1 MNEGLWNISQCLEK
15 NCDFYSCDLGEMQA
29 KQQLRCNKH
38 LRSCHLTSS
47 FILSSCVPWPLLR
60 VVWIL
65 FMPGISDWDC
75 RICFGLQV
83 QHLVTWYV
91 LSWKIT
97 LTSSIGGW
105 KQGGTGVQVEAT
117 PCHPS
122 GDMSRRFDIHF
133 NIPRNAYHT
142 IEIMMAGS
150 RPDTNHWIV
159 RANSKQPWL
168 KC

>member
-1 MNEGLWNISQCLEK
+1 MKYITVFEKIATFTHAIS
-15 NCDFYSCDLGEMQA
+15 A
-29 KQQLRCNKH
+29 KCKLNSVYVGNKH

-47 FILSSCVPWPLLR
+47 FMLSSCVPWPLLQ

-133 NIPRNAYHT
+133 NIPMNAYHDGRIT
-142 IEIMMAGS
+142 
-150 RPDTNHWIV
+150 PWH
-159 RANSKQPWL
+159 QPL
-168 KC
+168 DSEGK

>member
-1 MNEGLWNISQCLEK
+1 M
-15 NCDFYSCDLGEMQA
+15 
-29 KQQLRCNKH
+29 
-38 LRSCHLTSS
+38 
-47 FILSSCVPWPLLR
+47 LSSCVPWPLLR

-97 LTSSIGGW
+97 LTSSTSGW

-133 NIPRNAYHT
+133 NIPMNAYHD
-142 IEIMMAGS
+142 G
-150 RPDTNHWIV
+150 RIV
-159 RANSKQPWL
+159 PWDQPLDSEGKQQAATTQTSNVKRFSGNKQTYFLSFIPWL
-168 KC
+168 NYLLNLNELHFWQKLPDV